1 MGSNNFWKYGL
12 AVGAGV
18 AIGALGAVLLSR
30 GSIDLKKTAA
40 TLLSHGMDIK
50 EKAAAFV
57 ETAKENIDDLA
68 AEARHEQ
75 EMRKAGEQKS

>member
-1 MGSNNFWKYGL
+1 MGNNNFWKYGL